1 MENVKKRKRLIVQ
14 IGTITAVF
22 FLVLVLIN
30 VSVVYSSTVDLYLEA
45 KNEMMSK
52 EVERVGSY
60 VNVLVTVKNIPMKK
74 RVS

>member
-30 VSVVYSSTVDLYLEA
+30 VSVVYSSTVDL
-45 KNEMMSK
+45 
-52 EVERVGSY
+52 
-60 VNVLVTVKNIPMKK
+60 
-74 RVS
+74 